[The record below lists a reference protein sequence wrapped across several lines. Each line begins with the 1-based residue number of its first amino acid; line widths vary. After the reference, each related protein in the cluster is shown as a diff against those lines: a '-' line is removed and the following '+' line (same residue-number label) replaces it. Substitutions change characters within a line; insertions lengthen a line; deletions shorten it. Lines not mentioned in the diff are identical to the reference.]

1 MENIIV
7 ELIII
12 ASLGV
17 FFLLLFFQ
25 NKKKQL
31 EFKTLSTMY
40 EKTLFQ
46 NENILQQS
54 KILEQITDIS
64 EKFVKDPNLSVVL
77 EQITESLR
85 ETLRV
90 EIATIEVFPKIY
102 GDNSIIITKGIKE
115 LKLDS
120 QITENIK
127 KNHSLLINN
136 LTSSH
141 SEYSKY
147 IQICE
152 NGITSLLVSPL
163 KLGDTTI
170 GFIGVFTKSNYNFT
184 GKELRMLTTFASQ
197 AAILVQNATLLEK
210 TRELSV
216 RDELTGL
223 YNFRYFKSKMSEEF
237 MRASRYTHDLS
248 LLMFD
253 IDKFKS
259 YNDTFGHQ
267 SGNIALKAVAGVLN
281 ESSRPTD
288 FVCRYGG
295 EEFVIVLTETTK
307 ENALKFAERVRS
319 KIEKTNFVDA
329 DGKPSRPVTISV
341 GVASFPTDKPID
353 GQELIAFSDKAL
365 YKGKESGRNIV
376 VSYSRE

>member
-197 AAILVQNATLLEK
+197 AAILVQNATL
-210 TRELSV
+210 
-216 RDELTGL
+216 
-223 YNFRYFKSKMSEEF
+223 
-237 MRASRYTHDLS
+237 
-248 LLMFD
+248 
-253 IDKFKS
+253 
-259 YNDTFGHQ
+259 
-267 SGNIALKAVAGVLN
+267 
-281 ESSRPTD
+281 
-288 FVCRYGG
+288 
-295 EEFVIVLTETTK
+295 
-307 ENALKFAERVRS
+307 
-319 KIEKTNFVDA
+319 IEKTNFVDA